1 MVTPWS
7 RLPSYTRLHTS
18 VIHTLVF
25 IHTTTHTVAVP
36 NVAWVQLFLAS
47 LLPFSP
53 LFLTMSPSLPNPKQ
67 PVKSSYGFWGTI
79 STAVGCKAVSACLS
93 PMLLSSC
100 LPEKQSTA
108 HLSPSLP
115 VPAFLLRTMLEHSWG
130 SAWAAVG
137 ALRWGLGRSL
147 GQLCV
152 WCRKSYSS
160 VESLR
165 VSVPLWKTRLSWPFR
180 SETLTGPRLCSH
192 THPHTQLLAHL
203 DTQPVTRSV
212 VVIMLFRTL
221 LFVINYAARTDTISY
236 TTYPGVTDW
245 VPQGVGQSVTS
256 PNCPPVTVQVFA
268 VYCNVPDPVICSL

>member
-1 MVTPWS
+1 M
-7 RLPSYTRLHTS
+7 S
-18 VIHTLVF
+18 V
-25 IHTTTHTVAVP
+25 
-36 NVAWVQLFLAS
+36 
-47 LLPFSP
+47 
-53 LFLTMSPSLPNPKQ
+53 SLPQPKAAREIQ
-67 PVKSSYGFWGTI
+67 LGLPGEHKYATSAI

-100 LPEKQSTA
+100 LTEKQSTA
-108 HLSPSLP
+108 HLCPSLP

-147 GQLCV
+147 CQLCV

-180 SETLTGPRLCSH
+180 SETLTGRRLCSHTHTH

-236 TTYPGVTDW
+236 TTYPGVTDG

-256 PNCPPVTVQVFA
+256 PNCPRVTVQVFA
-268 VYCNVPDPVICSL
+268 VYCNMPDPVICSL

>member
-1 MVTPWS
+1 M
-7 RLPSYTRLHTS
+7 
-18 VIHTLVF
+18 F

-53 LFLTMSPSLPNPKQ
+53 LLLTSLSQPKAAREVQ
-67 PVKSSYGFWGTI
+67 LGLLGEHKYTI

-115 VPAFLLRTMLEHSWG
+115 VPAFLLRTVLEHSWG

-147 GQLCV
+147 CQLCV

-165 VSVPLWKTRLSWPFR
+165 VSMPLWKTSVSWPFR
-180 SETLTGPRLCSH
+180 SETLTGRRLCSH
-192 THPHTQLLAHL
+192 THTHTQLLAHL
-203 DTQPVTRSV
+203 GTQPVTRSV

-236 TTYPGVTDW
+236 TTYPGVTDG

-256 PNCPPVTVQVFA
+256 PNCPRVTVGYRSLQYIVICQIRSFVHYDNRTDFA
-268 VYCNVPDPVICSL
+268 VFFR